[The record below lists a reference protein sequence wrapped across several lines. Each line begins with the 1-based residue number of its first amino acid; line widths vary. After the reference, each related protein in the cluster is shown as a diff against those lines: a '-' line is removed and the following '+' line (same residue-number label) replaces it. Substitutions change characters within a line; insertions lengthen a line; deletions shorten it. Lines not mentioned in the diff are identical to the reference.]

1 MQDRNR
7 PTTASLSHSWRLLI
21 FLLCIV
27 SSGLTT
33 SAKQHIVQMFDAP
46 PYFNPVTV
54 EATVGDTVIWKNT
67 GPSMAHVVMDEN
79 LLMFSDD
86 INVGRDW
93 SRTFDKAGLYRYIC
107 YRHFFMRGTVIVR
120 NPDGTTNSNYDYP
133 YQAAFKEFVVPTP
146 QGIPRMI
153 IASRVDDTMWFTEGG
168 GDFYGFEDI
177 PAQNKIA
184 QIDDSGRIVEY
195 TTPTANG
202 DGSKIGVDSLVMDR
216 AGNVWFTER
225 LTNRIGKLDR
235 NGVIREFAIPTKDGY
250 VLGIDIDSKG
260 NFWFAE
266 RYGNRIG
273 YITPQGEITEIELP
287 DKESEPRTVFVDS
300 QDRVWYTARVA
311 NQIGYYDIKNK
322 KLVRLEIPTKNAR
335 PAGICQTSDGA
346 IYFVEMVGNKIG
358 KIVDGQI
365 TEYSVPT
372 HFSAPFKIIAD
383 AQDNLWFTEVYG
395 NALGKFDPRT
405 GKITEYKIPTP
416 DSRPGGLAVDRKG
429 RIWFTEQK
437 GNKIGMFDPGKAQAF
452 EKSSQV
458 TSPGDGKPAAPQS
471 ISALPIEDFKIPT
484 FGASPGNELVED
496 HEGWLWFTEIFG
508 NKIGAVHLQSQKFRE
523 IELPTI
529 LSMPVGLA
537 RDQRGDFWATL
548 FRGNKLAQIDSK
560 SGAVTEYSVPVDAAL
575 PAGIT
580 VDEKGDVWFTQF
592 GANRIA
598 RFSKDN
604 GGFQEFELPRPE
616 SGPLQIIS
624 DHRGSLWL
632 TASEE
637 KGNYLARFDI
647 SSGRFT
653 VFELPTPN
661 AAPVGMLVDETSIW
675 VAEGGAGKLARFD
688 IRNSVWEEFAIPAD
702 KSEPVKL
709 AKDKAGRIWLTDGGG
724 LGSSGGNRVVVF
736 DPHSKTF
743 SLIPMKTRGAKP
755 MGIIVASDGNVWFT
769 QQGANRISRVL
780 LKGVSNGNF

>member
-1 MQDRNR
+1 MQNR
-7 PTTASLSHSWRLLI
+7 KRLAIASLSLSWQVLI
-21 FLLCIV
+21 FLSCLA
-27 SSGLTT
+27 SSVLTA
-33 SAKQHIVQMFDAP
+33 SAKEHIVQMFDAP

-54 EATVGDTVIWKNT
+54 EAMVGDTVIWKNT
-67 GPSMAHVVMDEN
+67 GPSMAHIVMDEN
-79 LLMFSDD
+79 QLMFSDD
-86 INVGRDW
+86 IQVGKDW
-93 SRTFDKAGLYRYIC
+93 SRTFNKAGLYRYIC

-120 NPDGTTNSNYDYP
+120 NSDGTTNSNYDFP
-133 YQAAFKEFVVPTP
+133 YQAAFKEFVVPTR

-153 IASRVDDTMWFTEGG
+153 VASRADETMWFTEGG

-177 PAQNKIA
+177 PPQNKVA
-184 QIDDSGRIVEY
+184 QIDDTGRIVEY

-225 LTNRIGKLDR
+225 LTNRLGQLDR

-250 VLGIDIDSKG
+250 ALGVDIDSKG
-260 NFWFAE
+260 NLWFAE

-273 YITPQGEITEIELP
+273 YLTPQHEFIEIELP

-311 NQIGYYDIKNK
+311 NQIGYYDSKSKN
-322 KLVRLEIPTKNAR
+322 LVRLEIPTKNAR

-365 TEYSVPT
+365 TEYLVPT
-372 HFSAPFKIIAD
+372 QFSAPFKIVAD

-395 NALGKFDPRT
+395 NAIAKFEPRT

-416 DSRPGGLAVDRKG
+416 DSRPGGLTVDRKG

-437 GNKIGMFDPGKAQAF
+437 GNKIGMFAPIKAQAF
-452 EKSSQV
+452 EKSSRV
-458 TSPGDGKPAAPQS
+458 TGSAAVDPPS
-471 ISALPIEDFKIPT
+471 LLALTIEDFKIPT
-484 FGASPGNELVED
+484 SGASPGNELVED

-537 RDQRGDFWATL
+537 RDQHGDFWATL

-580 VDEKGDVWFTQF
+580 VDEKGAVWFTQF

-598 RFSKDN
+598 RFSKQD
-604 GGFQEFELPRPE
+604 GFQQFELPRLE

-624 DHRGSLWL
+624 DRRGSLWL
-632 TASEE
+632 TAAEE

-653 VFELPTPN
+653 VFELPTAN
-661 AAPVGMLVDETSIW
+661 AAPVGMLVDDTAIW

-688 IRNSVWEEFAIPAD
+688 IVSSAWEEFAIPAE

-709 AKDKAGRIWLTDGGG
+709 AKDTAGRIWLTDGGG

-736 DPHSKTF
+736 NPRSKTF
-743 SLIPMKTRGAKP
+743 ALIPMQTRGAKP
-755 MGIIVASDGNVWFT
+755 MGIIAASDGNVWFT
-769 QQGANRISRVL
+769 QQGANRISRVW
-780 LKGVSNGNF
+780 LKGVSNGDF